1 MRINHNISA
10 MVTQGSLFKTNRSMS
25 KNMEK
30 LSTGLRINS
39 ASDDA
44 AGLGVSENLRTQ
56 VRGTNQAKQN
66 SLDGISALQVA
77 EGATNEISAI
87 LQRMRELA
95 VQSSNDTLTETERA
109 YTDAEFQQLTT
120 EIDRIAEV
128 TNYNGMDLLS
138 TAADRFG
145 ETTDGSYLWIDANA
159 VEGVDGITV
168 SIDTMTADSNGL
180 ELTDDT
186 LSTQE
191 DSVNAITAIDQAI
204 DSVNTLRSNLGS
216 YINRLEHTI
225 NNLEVSN
232 TNQQSAE
239 STIRDTDFAEVSTQ
253 FTKNQI
259 LQQSATSMLSQA
271 NMTPQS
277 ALQLVGG

>member
-10 MVTQGSLFKTNRSMS
+10 MVTQGSLFKTNRSLG

-56 VRGTNQAKQN
+56 VRGTAQAKQN

-138 TAADRFG
+138 TVAGRFG
-145 ETTDGSYLWIDANA
+145 DSTDGSYLWIDANA

-168 SIDTMTADSNGL
+168 TIDTMTADSNGL
-180 ELTDDT
+180 ELTDDS
-186 LSTQE
+186 LSTQS
-191 DSVNAITAIDQAI
+191 DSVNAITAIDNAI

-239 STIRDTDFAEVSTQ
+239 STIRDTNFAEVSTQ

-271 NMTPQS
+271 NMAPQS